1 MISGS
6 WTKCGALASA
16 LALVACGGAT
26 THSADQG
33 NARDHRA
40 MAEQEESLSH
50 QHRVTGGSETAGES
64 PSIDMS
70 RADDH
75 ASEV

>member
-1 MISGS
+1 
-6 WTKCGALASA
+6 
-16 LALVACGGAT
+16 
-26 THSADQG
+26 
-33 NARDHRA
+33 